1 MTARDTV
8 RRLETE
14 GPSWSVL
21 LAGLRHPRRFLR
33 ELVTRV
39 MQDRTLTVAAAMSY
53 YATSRSPVSRASC
66 RRTTAQ
72 HITPITVANTGPARH
87 PRTIIIARSSPEDR
101 GSRTLALE
109 LDLVRK
115 QDDPLTAVEV
125 HGEQLASEVLG
136 AVRPASPP
144 LRAERFHPG
153 TRSGALTGNVSLE
166 RLTWLFSFS
175 DSGARHRRQIEP

>member
-1 MTARDTV
+1 MRQLRV
-8 RRLETE
+8 R
-14 GPSWSVL
+14 
-21 LAGLRHPRRFLR
+21 PRR
-33 ELVTRV
+33 
-39 MQDRTLTVAAAMSY
+39 
-53 YATSRSPVSRASC
+53 RAPPC
-66 RRTTAQ
+66 TPWPAQ
-72 HITPITVANTGPARH
+72 RYHGHDERC
-87 PRTIIIARSSPEDR
+87 IARSSPEDR

-166 RLTWLFSFS
+166 RLTWPFSFS